1 MATPGFELANSSGM
15 EVNSLLEV
23 VINLAGGYN
32 DLDEDG
38 DNPEAY
44 DAPYIAQPLID
55 TSICLM
61 RPNVAARKIFF
72 LRNETM
78 LPSEICKT
86 IDHPPEMT

>member
-1 MATPGFELANSSGM
+1 MAIPGVELRSSSGM

-23 VINLAGGYN
+23 VMNLAGGYN

-44 DAPYIAQPLID
+44 NAQYVAQPLID
-55 TSICLM
+55 ASICLK
-61 RPNVAARKIFF
+61 RPNVAARKLFF

-78 LPSEICKT
+78 LPSEVCKT
-86 IDHPPEMT
+86 IDHPPEMA